1 MNNWYL
7 LLLSFS
13 VGVMV
18 VMQGGLNARLGVIL
32 DNSLLAT
39 SIALIIS
46 SSFTVIAVLATIKQ
60 FPTVGQ
66 LRTVPAYMWVS
77 GGMLSFIA
85 VGLFYYLIPRIGIST
100 AVTFGLTGQILFAAI
115 AGHFGWFGMPLEPVS
130 VRRVIGM
137 VIMLLGV
144 VLTKLKI

>member
-7 LLLSFS
+7 LFLSFS

-32 DNSLLAT
+32 NNSLLAT
-39 SIALIIS
+39 SVALIIS
-46 SSFTVIAVLATIKQ
+46 SSFTVIAILATVKQ

-66 LRTVPAYMWVS
+66 LRTVPTYLWVS

-100 AVTFGLTGQILFAAI
+100 AVTFGLTGQIIFAAI

-130 VRRVIGM
+130 LRRLIGM

-144 VLTKLKI
+144 VLTKFKV